1 MPHHRLLSATSGTIL
16 TVAIIVF
23 LFGLLT
29 TLFNFR
35 TPHVLPAAQVDVSLT
50 LNYPRT
56 SLIFRIYVN
65 MAGVGVVDG
74 AVGGEGAIGGEG
86 AVGDEGAMAMGDEE
100 IIGDCGAIGDEG
112 AVSGEQG

>member
-1 MPHHRLLSATSGTIL
+1 MI
-16 TVAIIVF
+16 

-56 SLIFRIYVN
+56 SLIFRIDVN
-65 MAGVGVVDG
+65 MAGVGAGVGVVDG

-86 AVGDEGAMAMGDEE
+86 AVGDEGA
-100 IIGDCGAIGDEG
+100 
-112 AVSGEQG
+112 VSGEQG